1 MDDPRPSL
9 SGVRARIDQVD
20 SALLALVE
28 ERAGLAKDV
37 VAAKAAEASG
47 PPSFGLRPAREAQV
61 LRGLLAKLHA
71 ASDASTI
78 VSIWRQ
84 LIGESLSL
92 QGPFHV
98 TAWGGDN
105 LARAVELARLRFGAA
120 PQLAYAK
127 TPEDALAAA
136 RTLGGV
142 GVLALTHGNG
152 WWKRL
157 LAEPKVRVFAALPCL
172 KAWGP
177 MSALAA
183 AVVPIEQSGSDDTF
197 WVTDAPGSPESIVE
211 ALGHDGV
218 AACQVQASDGLRL
231 FKLAGFYLPED
242 ERLKRAP
249 GRLKGVIGAAPTQ
262 LDL

>member
-9 SGVRARIDQVD
+9 PDVRARIDAVD
-20 SALLALVE
+20 SALLKLVE

-37 VAAKAAEASG
+37 AAAKAAQASG

-61 LRGLLAKLHA
+61 LRGLLATPRA
-71 ASDASTI
+71 FADASTI

-120 PQLAYAK
+120 PPLTYAK
-127 TPEDALAAA
+127 APEDAIAAA

-152 WWKRL
+152 WWRRL
-157 LAEPKVRVFAALPCL
+157 LAERDVRVFAALPCL

-177 MSALAA
+177 MSALAVS
-183 AVVPIEQSGSDDTF
+183 VVPIDPSGSDDTF
-197 WVTDAPGSPESIVE
+197 WITDAAGSPESIVE
-211 ALGHDGV
+211 ALGRDGV
-218 AACQVQASDGLRL
+218 AACQVQAAGGMQL
-231 FKLAGFYLPED
+231 FKLAGFYKPD
-242 ERLKRAP
+242 DKRLERAP
-249 GRLKGVIGAAPTQ
+249 GHLKGVIGAAPTP